1 MITPTNLP
9 TALRLVSTFDDAF
22 HAKRVGIVKPLRDWL
37 REAKPLVG
45 IALADRPTPHLVWHM
60 IKKYAEK
67 VEAAMNATPSAAPS
81 AVPEVG
87 GDPMPSTLPTLPA
100 EIFITVP
107 PYRAKLAEA
116 TTLANRKAARSP
128 MKDTVAKL
136 REHEAKIRAKA
147 DRLAALVGRPLG
159 VDAPDVLDL
168 LDLAAHLHQA
178 AEILDDAGGY
188 DA

>member
-1 MITPTNLP
+1 MITPGNLP
-9 TALRLVSTFDDAF
+9 TAWRLLSTFDDAF
-22 HAKRVGIVKPLRDWL
+22 HAKRVGIRKPLRDWM

-100 EIFITVP
+100 EIIITVP

-116 TTLANRKAARSP
+116 TILADRKAARSP

-136 REHEAKIRAKA
+136 REHEAKIRATA
-147 DRLAALVGRPLG
+147 DRHAAFTL
-159 VDAPDVLDL
+159 DTYALDL